1 MKAERG
7 GELYLLQSRSGK
19 EREREGMAQLTKEQ
33 TEFQQYARA
42 WLAENK
48 PEAPSFRLPLSPLE
62 VMTIEQ
68 KDYLQQWQGRCYEAK
83 LIGSDYPKAY
93 GGHGLSGCQRIA
105 NQELGRAGVPFM
117 INVIALNMAAPTIL
131 HHGTE
136 EQKRR
141 FIPGCLSAKD
151 IWCQGFS
158 EPEAGSDLANAQ
170 TWCELSGDKW
180 IVNGHKVWTSLG
192 HFAQWMILLAR
203 TSRDDKYRGLTYFI
217 CQIEG
222 AKGVTVRPL
231 IKITGETGFNEVLFE
246 NAEIADDMRLDKVGA
261 GWQVAMTTLLHER
274 GAAEG
279 AGGGGRLTDH
289 TDKLI
294 ALAKRVKRD
303 GVNASDDPVTR
314 DQIIKHVI
322 TAEAIHLN
330 NRRARVG
337 ALCDHPMRLPL
348 QTKVSF
354 SEFEQDVDRLGCDLA
369 GALGQLYKLD
379 ERAPDHGHWPLAYM
393 NSYGMTIAAGTSEIQ
408 RNILGERVLGM
419 EKGK

>member
-1 MKAERG
+1 M
-7 GELYLLQSRSGK
+7 SS
-19 EREREGMAQLTKEQ
+19 QLNQEQ
-33 TEFQQYARA
+33 LEFQEYARR

-48 PEAPSFRLPLSPLE
+48 PKDPGFRLPLSALE
-62 VMTIEQ
+62 VMTRQ
-68 KDYLQQWQGRCYEAK
+68 QRDYFVEWQGKCHAAR
-83 LIGSDYPKAY
+83 LIGSDISKDY
-93 GGHGLSGCQRIA
+93 GGWGHKGFQRIA
-105 NQELGRAGVPFM
+105 NQEIGRAGVPFM

-141 FIPGCLSAKD
+141 FIPGCLSASE

-158 EPEAGSDLANAQ
+158 EPGAGSDLANAQ
-170 TWCELSGDKW
+170 TFCEPDGDNW

-203 TSRDDKYRGLTYFI
+203 TSREDKYRGLTYFI

-222 AKGVTVRPL
+222 AKGTTVRPL

-246 NAEIADDMRLDKVGA
+246 NAIIPDNLRLDKVGA

-294 ALAKRVKRD
+294 ELAKKVKRD
-303 GVNASDDPVTR
+303 GALAAHDPITR
-314 DQIIKHVI
+314 DQIVQLVIK
-322 TAEAIHLN
+322 AEGVHLN
-330 NRRARVG
+330 NRRSRVG
-337 ALCDHPMRLPL
+337 GLVDHPMRLPL
-348 QTKVSF
+348 QTKVTF
-354 SEFEQDVDRLGCDLA
+354 SEFDQDVSRLGCDLA
-369 GALGQLYKLD
+369 GASGQLYKLD
-379 ERAPDHGHWPLAYM
+379 ENAPDEGHWPLSYM